1 MPDSSAT
8 PDLAT
13 TIAALQQLAT
23 DDSTVTVNGAV
34 VRVEV
39 RYRDVSQ
46 LSGGAGRGRAAFA
59 VEAHLDEAAG
69 EYRLTFEDSAA
80 AAQVGTGGISGSYS
94 STKMLRGTVRT
105 RSTASG
111 SHAGEQGY
119 GQNFD
124 SKPWQ
129 DAVVQRLEA
138 NGWTKRKGFWGRL
151 FS

>member
-1 MPDSSAT
+1 MADLAAAVAALRGLETEDSS
-8 PDLAT
+8 
-13 TIAALQQLAT
+13 
-23 DDSTVTVNGAV
+23 VTVSGTT

-59 VEAHLDEAAG
+59 VEVRFDEAAG
-69 EYRLTFEDSAA
+69 EYRLQYEDTAA
-80 AAQVGTGGISGSYS
+80 AAQIGTGGVSGSYS
-94 STKMLRGTVRT
+94 STRMLRGSVRT

-111 SHAGEQGY
+111 SHAGERGY
-119 GQNFD
+119 GQDFD
-124 SKPWQ
+124 SKPWV
-129 DAVVQRLEA
+129 DAVEQRVQA